1 MVNHCCIQYCK
12 QDNAGLGKKFRLSSD
27 PSIRQSWIE
36 VIEKVNGGKLKV
48 SQAMNLLLKYQD
60 TLDDGVVGHNCNL
73 CKLEF
78 TEKMADIYDSWLRV

>member
-48 SQAMNLLLKYQD
+48 SQATIKVSILSLKKK
-60 TLDDGVVGHNCNL
+60 H
-73 CKLEF
+73 K
-78 TEKMADIYDSWLRV
+78 R